1 MLHKL
6 IGFLLYLF
14 RSDSDHLTADVDK
27 KALREVKLV
36 SYTHTDS
43 TGKKAGRLGLEQRIS
58 NAITA
63 GYFMNAA
70 VRCANESIY
79 KSLPLGNKEGDV
91 RMVYVH
97 PNSVF
102 VYTKPPEYVV
112 YQDLVH
118 SSKLF
123 MSQIVKADWRC
134 LQFHQIKWK
143 FVHPQQLSG
152 RKLVAEIEATDEKE
166 VAKEDKLESK
176 PESGKL
182 KRSREALDEETSKAP
197 SSSKDD
203 AEANAS
209 AVEQARLR
217 FLARKLQ
224 KGR

>member
-1 MLHKL
+1 M
-6 IGFLLYLF
+6 
-14 RSDSDHLTADVDK
+14 DK
-27 KALREVKLV
+27 KALRDVKV
-36 SYTHTDS
+36 MSYIHSNGNSAD
-43 TGKKAGRLGLEQRIS
+43 KKAARLGLEQRIS

-118 SSKLF
+118 SSKLY
-123 MSQIVKADWRC
+123 MSQIIKADWRC
-134 LQFHQIKWK
+134 LQFHQLRWN

-152 RKLVAEIEATDEKE
+152 RKLVAEIDAGDELVGAGDEA
-166 VAKEDKLESK
+166 VKEDNNREVE
-176 PESGKL
+176 PGKL
-182 KRSREALDEETSKAP
+182 KRGRDEEELSRKAP
-197 SSSKDD
+197 CSSKDSD
-203 AEANAS
+203 ANAS

-217 FLARKLQ
+217 FLARKQQ